1 MKKKDK
7 NGKKPS
13 GRQMKSCDRSST
25 GRCQYNIQE
34 DVVDQK
40 KVKEKDVFD
49 KGTKKKVP
57 KGSHRM
63 PDGSIMK
70 DKDMKSTRRPKKTR
84 RPKNQKY

>member
-1 MKKKDK
+1 MKKKDN

-25 GRCQYNIQE
+25 GKCQYDIQE

-49 KGTKKKVP
+49 KGTKK
-57 KGSHRM
+57 
-63 PDGSIMK
+63 
-70 DKDMKSTRRPKKTR
+70 STRRPKKKTR